1 MTLTGGTVRLA
12 RMAERSYT
20 RRGRSLSLSRL
31 LQIPFPTLRQHAWS
45 PATVLRAGRGPGLSP
60 SSTAMDEE
68 AKAGPKSDTN
78 TNAAAAAEAAAA
90 SPLPPSSS
98 EAAEREAKVEG
109 AEVEEGEVVERL
121 VELVGEIA
129 AISDFRNS
137 YRRQFC
143 NLSRRIRLLVPM
155 LEEAKE
161 APTPL
166 PVASEAALR
175 RLREA
180 LYGAGE
186 LLRLGSS
193 GSKIFLVLEREKI
206 MKTFQDIT
214 ERLEQA
220 LAGISFDELNISDEV
235 REQVELVHAQFKR
248 AKERSDSSDDDLFN
262 DLMSVYNSSSSAN
275 VDPDILRRLSE
286 KLQLVTIYD
295 LNQESLTLHEMASGG
310 DPGAIVEKMSML
322 LKRIKDFVQT
332 QDPEMGAQASTTDIS
347 PKDNSACPAIPD
359 DFRCPISLDL
369 MKDPVIVATG
379 QTYER
384 GCIERWLEAGHD
396 TCPKTQQKLPNKSLT
411 PNYVLRSL
419 ITQWCEANG
428 IEPPK
433 RSAQLSN
440 APKPCTAAEHNNV
453 VELLQK
459 LSSQNLED
467 QRGAAGMLRQLAKR
481 SAENRACIGDAG
493 AIPILVSLLSTT
505 DVSTQEHVVTA
516 LLNLSIYE
524 ENKARII
531 TSGAV
536 PGIVHVLKRGSME
549 ARENSAATLFSLSI
563 VDENKVTIGASGA
576 IPALVQLL
584 SNGSQRGKK
593 DAATA
598 LFNLCIYQ
606 GNKGKAVRAGLVPIL
621 LELLT
626 ETESGMVDEALAI
639 LAILSGHPE
648 GKAAIGAASA
658 IPVLV
663 GVIRNGSARNKEN
676 AAAVMVHLCNG
687 EQQQQHLAE
696 AQEQGIVSLLEELA
710 ESGTDRGK
718 RKAIQLLE
726 RMNRF
731 LKQQSQAQ
739 AQAEAMAQVHA
750 QAQAQALA
758 LVEAQAQADMQAER
772 SLLPTSSSHIPD

>member
-1 MTLTGGTVRLA
+1 
-12 RMAERSYT
+12 
-20 RRGRSLSLSRL
+20 
-31 LQIPFPTLRQHAWS
+31 
-45 PATVLRAGRGPGLSP
+45 
-60 SSTAMDEE
+60 MDEE
-68 AKAGPKSDTN
+68 ASTGAN
-78 TNAAAAAEAAAA
+78 AEAAAAAAEAEA
-90 SPLPPSSS
+90 
-98 EAAEREAKVEG
+98 EAAVATPPPAGTESTEREAKEE
-109 AEVEEGEVVERL
+109 EVEEEGAAVVERL

-129 AISDFRNS
+129 AISDFRNA

-143 NLSRRIRLLVPM
+143 NLSRRIRLLAPM

-161 APTPL
+161 APRPL
-166 PVASEAALR
+166 PAASEAALR

-180 LYGAGE
+180 LVDARE

-193 GSKIFLVLEREKI
+193 GSKIFLVGLGFGIPSRKINAVLCQLTLFIAVEQVRLSLAVALFVYTVGVLERETI
-206 MKTFQDIT
+206 MKTFHDIT
-214 ERLEQA
+214 AKLEQA

-235 REQVELVHAQFKR
+235 REQVELVHTQFKR
-248 AKERSDSSDDDLFN
+248 AKERSDTSDDDLFS

-275 VDPDILRRLSE
+275 VDLDILRRLSE
-286 KLQLVTIYD
+286 KLQLVTISD
-295 LNQESLTLHEMASGG
+295 LNQESLALHEMASGG
-310 DPGAIVEKMSML
+310 DPGAVVEKMSML
-322 LKRIKDFVQT
+322 LKKIKDFVQT
-332 QDPEMGAQASTTDIS
+332 QDPEI
-347 PKDNSACPAIPD
+347 D

-384 GCIERWLEAGHD
+384 GFIERWLEAGHD
-396 TCPKTQQKLPNKSLT
+396 TCPKTQQKLSNKSLT

-419 ITQWCEANG
+419 IAQWCEANG
-428 IEPPK
+428 LEPPK
-433 RSAQLSN
+433 RSAQLST
-440 APKPCTAAEHNNV
+440 APVSCTAAEHSKV
-453 VELLQK
+453 IELLQK

-467 QRGAAGMLRQLAKR
+467 QRSAAG
-481 SAENRACIGDAG
+481 EAG
-493 AIPILVSLLSTT
+493 AIPILVSLLSTP

-549 ARENSAATLFSLSI
+549 ARENSAATLFSLSL

-626 ETESGMVDEALAI
+626 GTESGMVDEALAI
-639 LAILSGHPE
+639 LAMLSGHPE
-648 GKAAIGAASA
+648 GKVAIGAASA

-676 AAAVMVHLCNG
+676 AAAILVHLCNG
-687 EQQQQHLAE
+687 EHQQQHLAE
-696 AQEQGIVSLLEELA
+696 AQEQGIVALLEELA

-739 AQAEAMAQVHA
+739 AEAMAQAHA
-750 QAQAQALA
+750 QAQMPAQPQPHGP
-758 LVEAQAQADMQAER
+758 VQAQVQAEIQVER
-772 SLLPTSSSHIPD
+772 SLLPTSSHIPDR

>member
-1 MTLTGGTVRLA
+1 M
-12 RMAERSYT
+12 E
-20 RRGRSLSLSRL
+20 
-31 LQIPFPTLRQHAWS
+31 
-45 PATVLRAGRGPGLSP
+45 
-60 SSTAMDEE
+60 EE
-68 AKAGPKSDTN
+68 ANPNPNADGN
-78 TNAAAAAEAAAA
+78 TTADSAAAAEAAAA
-90 SPLPPSSS
+90 SPQPPPPASSS
-98 EAAEREAKVEG
+98 ESAEGKEAK
-109 AEVEEGEVVERL
+109 EEEEEEAGDLVGQLVKL
-121 VELVGEIA
+121 VEEIA
-129 AISDFRNS
+129 AISDFRNA

-143 NLSRRIRLLVPM
+143 NLSRRIRLLAPM

-161 APTPL
+161 SPRPL
-166 PVASEAALR
+166 PEASYSALR

-180 LYGAGE
+180 LADSRE
-186 LLRLGSS
+186 LLRLGAS

-206 MKTFQDIT
+206 MKSSQDIT
-214 ERLEQA
+214 ARLEQA
-220 LAGISFDELNISDEV
+220 LGLISFDELEISDEV

-248 AKERSDSSDDDLFN
+248 AKERSDLSDDDLFN
-262 DLMSVYNSSSSAN
+262 DLVSIYNSSTSSS
-275 VDPDILRRLSE
+275 VDPDILQRLCE
-286 KLQLVTIYD
+286 KLQLVTISD
-295 LNQESLTLHEMASGG
+295 LNQESLILHEMASGG
-310 DPGAIVEKMSML
+310 DPDAVVEKMSML
-322 LKRIKDFVQT
+322 LKRIKDFVQGR
-332 QDPEMGAQASTTDIS
+332 DPEMGTTASITELSGNDNKAS
-347 PKDNSACPAIPD
+347 PIIPD

-384 GCIERWLEAGHD
+384 GCIEKWLEAGHD

-419 ITQWCEANG
+419 IAQWCEANG
-428 IEPPK
+428 MEPPK
-433 RSAQLSN
+433 RAAQHHN
-440 APKPCTAAEHNNV
+440 APATCTAAEHSKV

-467 QRGAAGMLRQLAKR
+467 QREAAGMLRQLAKR
-481 SAENRACIGDAG
+481 SPENRACIGDAG

-536 PGIVHVLKRGSME
+536 PGVVHVLKRGSME
-549 ARENSAATLFSLSI
+549 ARENSAATLFSLSL

-576 IPALVQLL
+576 IPALVLLL
-584 SNGSQRGKK
+584 SNGSQRGKR

-621 LELLT
+621 LGLVT
-626 ETESGMVDEALAI
+626 ETESGMMDEALAI
-639 LAILSGHPE
+639 LAILSSHPE
-648 GKAAIGAASA
+648 GKTAISSANA
-658 IPVLV
+658 IPMLV

-676 AAAVMVHLCNG
+676 AAAVLVHLCNG

-696 AQEQGIVSLLEELA
+696 AQEQGIVTLLEELA

-731 LKQQSQAQ
+731 LMQQSQAQ
-739 AQAEAMAQVHA
+739 AQAEAMAQAHA
-750 QAQAQALA
+750 QAQSQALS
-758 LVEAQAQADMQAER
+758 EAQSQADMQVEQL
-772 SLLPTSSSHIPD
+772 LLPTSSHLSDRRDD

>member
-1 MTLTGGTVRLA
+1 MSV
-12 RMAERSYT
+12 
-20 RRGRSLSLSRL
+20 
-31 LQIPFPTLRQHAWS
+31 WS
-45 PATVLRAGRGPGLSP
+45 A
-60 SSTAMDEE
+60 AMDDESKS
-68 AKAGPKSDTN
+68 APKSDVN
-78 TNAAAAAEAAAA
+78 TDAGAEAAAA
-90 SPLPPSSS
+90 AAPLPPSSS
-98 EAAEREAKVEG
+98 ETAETEARVEAAD
-109 AEVEEGEVVERL
+109 GESQVVERL
-121 VELVGEIA
+121 VELVSEIA

-166 PVASEAALR
+166 TVASEAALR

-180 LYGAGE
+180 LHAARD
-186 LLRLGSS
+186 LLQLGSS
-193 GSKIFLVLEREKI
+193 GSKIFLVLDREKI
-206 MKTFQDIT
+206 MKTFQDVT
-214 ERLEQA
+214 ARLEQA

-235 REQVELVHAQFKR
+235 REQVELVHTQFKR

-262 DLMSVYNSSSSAN
+262 ELMSLCNSSSSDS
-275 VDPDILRRLSE
+275 VDPDTLRRLSE

-295 LNQESLTLHEMASGG
+295 LNHESLTLHEMASGG
-310 DPGAIVEKMSML
+310 DPGAVVEKMSML

-332 QDPEMGAQASTTDIS
+332 EDPEMGAQASTATIS
-347 PKDNSACPAIPD
+347 TNDNSACPVIPD

-384 GCIERWLEAGHD
+384 GYIEMWLEAGHD
-396 TCPKTQQKLPNKSLT
+396 TCPKTQQKLANKSLT

-433 RSAQLSN
+433 RPAQLRD
-440 APKPCTAAEHNNV
+440 APLSCSAAEHSNV
-453 VELLQK
+453 LELLQK

-467 QRGAAGMLRQLAKR
+467 QRGSAGMLRQLAKR

-531 TSGAV
+531 SSGAV

-563 VDENKVTIGASGA
+563 VDENKVTIGCSGA

-621 LELLT
+621 LELLM

-648 GKAAIGAASA
+648 GKTAIGAASA

-663 GVIRNGSARNKEN
+663 GVIRNGSPRNKEN
-676 AAAVMVHLCNG
+676 AAAVMVHLCSG

-718 RKAIQLLE
+718 RKAVQLLE

-731 LKQQSQAQ
+731 LKQQSQAE
-739 AQAEAMAQVHA
+739 AEAEAMAQAHAHA
-750 QAQAQALA
+750 QAQAQAQPQI
-758 LVEAQAQADMQAER
+758 LVQAQAHADMQAER
-772 SLLPTSSSHIPD
+772 SLLPTSSDISDR

>member
-1 MTLTGGTVRLA
+1 
-12 RMAERSYT
+12 
-20 RRGRSLSLSRL
+20 
-31 LQIPFPTLRQHAWS
+31 
-45 PATVLRAGRGPGLSP
+45 
-60 SSTAMDEE
+60 MDKEE
-68 AKAGPKSDTN
+68 KAGPNADAN
-78 TNAAAAAEAAAA
+78 TNDAAAAAAAEAAAA
-90 SPLPPSSS
+90 PPSGSGS
-98 EAAEREAKVEG
+98 ETADGEAKEEEEEAADYG
-109 AEVEEGEVVERL
+109 AVVERL
-121 VELVGEIA
+121 VDLVGEIA
-129 AISDFRNS
+129 AISDFRNA

-143 NLSRRIRLLVPM
+143 NLSRRIRLLAPM

-161 APTPL
+161 APRPL
-166 PVASEAALR
+166 PAASESALR

-180 LYGAGE
+180 LDGAGE

-193 GSKIFLVLEREKI
+193 GSKIFLVLSREKI

-214 ERLEQA
+214 ARLEQA

-235 REQVELVHAQFKR
+235 REQVELVHTQFKR
-248 AKERSDSSDDDLFN
+248 AKERLDTYDDDLFN

-275 VDPDILRRLSE
+275 VDPDILQRLSE
-286 KLQLVTIYD
+286 KLQLVTISD
-295 LNQESLTLHEMASGG
+295 LSQESLTLHEMASGG
-310 DPGAIVEKMSML
+310 DPGAVAEKMSML
-322 LKRIKDFVQT
+322 LKKIKDFVQT
-332 QDPEMGAQASTTDIS
+332 QDPEMGAPASTTDIS
-347 PKDNSACPAIPD
+347 PKDNSSCPVIPD

-384 GCIERWLEAGHD
+384 GYIERWLEAGHD

-428 IEPPK
+428 MEPPK
-433 RSAQLSN
+433 SSAQLSN
-440 APKPCTAAEHNNV
+440 APVSCTAAEHSNV

-459 LSSQNLED
+459 LSSQNLVD
-467 QRGAAGMLRQLAKR
+467 QCGAAGMLRQLAKR

-536 PGIVHVLKRGSME
+536 PGIVHLLKRGSME
-549 ARENSAATLFSLSI
+549 ARENSAATLFSLSLI
-563 VDENKVTIGASGA
+563 DENKVTIGASGA

-621 LELLT
+621 IELLI

-658 IPVLV
+658 ISVLV

-676 AAAVMVHLCNG
+676 AAAVLVHLCNG

-696 AQEQGIVSLLEELA
+696 AQEQGIVPLLEELA

-750 QAQAQALA
+750 QAQTQAHAQAQ
-758 LVEAQAQADMQAER
+758 VQAQAQADIQVER
-772 SLLPTSSSHIPD
+772 SLLPTSSHIPDR

>member
-1 MTLTGGTVRLA
+1 
-12 RMAERSYT
+12 
-20 RRGRSLSLSRL
+20 
-31 LQIPFPTLRQHAWS
+31 
-45 PATVLRAGRGPGLSP
+45 
-60 SSTAMDEE
+60 
-68 AKAGPKSDTN
+68 
-78 TNAAAAAEAAAA
+78 
-90 SPLPPSSS
+90 
-98 EAAEREAKVEG
+98 
-109 AEVEEGEVVERL
+109 
-121 VELVGEIA
+121 
-129 AISDFRNS
+129 
-137 YRRQFC
+137 
-143 NLSRRIRLLVPM
+143 
-155 LEEAKE
+155 
-161 APTPL
+161 
-166 PVASEAALR
+166 
-175 RLREA
+175 
-180 LYGAGE
+180 
-186 LLRLGSS
+186 
-193 GSKIFLVLEREKI
+193 
-206 MKTFQDIT
+206 MKTFQDVT
-214 ERLEQA
+214 ASLEQA

-235 REQVELVHAQFKR
+235 REQVELVHTQFKR

-262 DLMSVYNSSSSAN
+262 ELMSLCNSSSSDS
-275 VDPDILRRLSE
+275 VDPDTLRRLSE

-295 LNQESLTLHEMASGG
+295 LNHESLTLHEMASGG
-310 DPGAIVEKMSML
+310 DPGAVVEKMSML

-332 QDPEMGAQASTTDIS
+332 EDPEMGAQASTATIS
-347 PKDNSACPAIPD
+347 TNDNSACPVIPD

-384 GCIERWLEAGHD
+384 GYIEMWLEAGHD
-396 TCPKTQQKLPNKSLT
+396 TCPKTQQKLANKSLT

-433 RSAQLSN
+433 RPAQLRD
-440 APKPCTAAEHNNV
+440 APLSCSAAEHSNV
-453 VELLQK
+453 LELLQK

-467 QRGAAGMLRQLAKR
+467 QRGSAGMLRQLAKR

-531 TSGAV
+531 SSGAV

-563 VDENKVTIGASGA
+563 VDENKVTIGCSGA

-621 LELLT
+621 LELLM

-648 GKAAIGAASA
+648 GKTAIGAASA

-663 GVIRNGSARNKEN
+663 GVIRNGSPRNKEN
-676 AAAVMVHLCNG
+676 AAAVMVHLCSG

-718 RKAIQLLE
+718 RKAVQLLE

-731 LKQQSQAQ
+731 LKQQSQAE
-739 AQAEAMAQVHA
+739 AEAEAMAQAHAHA
-750 QAQAQALA
+750 QAQAQAQPQI
-758 LVEAQAQADMQAER
+758 LVQAQAHADMQAER
-772 SLLPTSSSHIPD
+772 SLLPTSSDISDR

>member
-1 MTLTGGTVRLA
+1 MSV
-12 RMAERSYT
+12 
-20 RRGRSLSLSRL
+20 
-31 LQIPFPTLRQHAWS
+31 WS
-45 PATVLRAGRGPGLSP
+45 A
-60 SSTAMDEE
+60 AMDDESKS
-68 AKAGPKSDTN
+68 APKSDVN
-78 TNAAAAAEAAAA
+78 TDAGAEAAAA
-90 SPLPPSSS
+90 AAPLPPSSS
-98 EAAEREAKVEG
+98 ETAETEARVEAAD
-109 AEVEEGEVVERL
+109 GESQVVERL
-121 VELVGEIA
+121 VELVSEIA

-166 PVASEAALR
+166 TVASEAALR

-180 LYGAGE
+180 LHAARD
-186 LLRLGSS
+186 LLQLGSS
-193 GSKIFLVLEREKI
+193 GSKIFLVLDREKI
-206 MKTFQDIT
+206 MKTFQDVT
-214 ERLEQA
+214 ARLEQA

-235 REQVELVHAQFKR
+235 REQVELVHTQFKR

-262 DLMSVYNSSSSAN
+262 ELMSLCNSSSSDS
-275 VDPDILRRLSE
+275 VDPDTLRRLSE

-295 LNQESLTLHEMASGG
+295 LNHESLTLHEMASGG
-310 DPGAIVEKMSML
+310 DPGAVVEKMSML

-332 QDPEMGAQASTTDIS
+332 EDPEMGAQASTATIS
-347 PKDNSACPAIPD
+347 TKDNSACPVIPD

-384 GCIERWLEAGHD
+384 GYIEMWLEAGHD
-396 TCPKTQQKLPNKSLT
+396 TCPKTQQKLANKSLT

-433 RSAQLSN
+433 RPAQLRD
-440 APKPCTAAEHNNV
+440 APLSCSAAEHSNV
-453 VELLQK
+453 LELLQK

-467 QRGAAGMLRQLAKR
+467 QRGSAGMLRQLAKR

-531 TSGAV
+531 SSGAV

-563 VDENKVTIGASGA
+563 VDENKVTIGCSGA

-621 LELLT
+621 LELLM

-648 GKAAIGAASA
+648 GKTAIGAASA

-663 GVIRNGSARNKEN
+663 GVIRNGSPRNKEN
-676 AAAVMVHLCNG
+676 AAAVMVHLCSG

-718 RKAIQLLE
+718 RKAVQLLE

-731 LKQQSQAQ
+731 LKQQSQAE
-739 AQAEAMAQVHA
+739 AEAEAMAQAHA
-750 QAQAQALA
+750 QAQAQAQA
-758 LVEAQAQADMQAER
+758 QPQILVQAQAHADMQAER
-772 SLLPTSSSHIPD
+772 SLLPTSSDISDR

>member
-1 MTLTGGTVRLA
+1 MSV
-12 RMAERSYT
+12 
-20 RRGRSLSLSRL
+20 
-31 LQIPFPTLRQHAWS
+31 WS
-45 PATVLRAGRGPGLSP
+45 A
-60 SSTAMDEE
+60 AMDDESKS
-68 AKAGPKSDTN
+68 APKSDVN
-78 TNAAAAAEAAAA
+78 TDAGAEAAAA
-90 SPLPPSSS
+90 AAPLPPSSS
-98 EAAEREAKVEG
+98 ETAETEARVEAAD
-109 AEVEEGEVVERL
+109 GESQVVERL
-121 VELVGEIA
+121 VELVSEIA

-166 PVASEAALR
+166 TVASEAALR

-180 LYGAGE
+180 LHAARD
-186 LLRLGSS
+186 LLQLGSS
-193 GSKIFLVLEREKI
+193 GSKIFLVLDREKI
-206 MKTFQDIT
+206 MKTFQDVT
-214 ERLEQA
+214 ARLEQA

-235 REQVELVHAQFKR
+235 REQVELVHTQFKR

-262 DLMSVYNSSSSAN
+262 ELMSLCNSSSSDS
-275 VDPDILRRLSE
+275 VDPDTLRRLSE

-295 LNQESLTLHEMASGG
+295 LNHESLTLHEMASGG
-310 DPGAIVEKMSML
+310 DPGAVVEKMSML

-332 QDPEMGAQASTTDIS
+332 EDPEMGAQASTATIS
-347 PKDNSACPAIPD
+347 TNDNSACPVIPD

-384 GCIERWLEAGHD
+384 GYIEMWLEAGHD
-396 TCPKTQQKLPNKSLT
+396 TCPKTQQKLANKSLT

-433 RSAQLSN
+433 RPAQLRD
-440 APKPCTAAEHNNV
+440 APLSCSAAEHSNV
-453 VELLQK
+453 LELLQK

-467 QRGAAGMLRQLAKR
+467 QRGSAGMLRQLAKR

-531 TSGAV
+531 SSGAV

-563 VDENKVTIGASGA
+563 VDENKVTIGCSGA

-621 LELLT
+621 LELLM

-648 GKAAIGAASA
+648 GKTAIGAASA

-663 GVIRNGSARNKEN
+663 GVIRNGSPRNKEN
-676 AAAVMVHLCNG
+676 AAAVMVHLCSG

-718 RKAIQLLE
+718 RKAVQLLE

-731 LKQQSQAQ
+731 LKQQSQAE
-739 AQAEAMAQVHA
+739 AEAEAMAQAHA
-750 QAQAQALA
+750 QAQAQAQA
-758 LVEAQAQADMQAER
+758 QPQILVQAQAHADMQAER
-772 SLLPTSSSHIPD
+772 SLLPTSSDISDR

>member
-1 MTLTGGTVRLA
+1 MSV
-12 RMAERSYT
+12 
-20 RRGRSLSLSRL
+20 
-31 LQIPFPTLRQHAWS
+31 WS
-45 PATVLRAGRGPGLSP
+45 A
-60 SSTAMDEE
+60 AMDDESKS
-68 AKAGPKSDTN
+68 APKSDVN
-78 TNAAAAAEAAAA
+78 TDAGAEAAAA
-90 SPLPPSSS
+90 AAPLPPSSS
-98 EAAEREAKVEG
+98 ETAETEARVEAAD
-109 AEVEEGEVVERL
+109 GESQVVERL
-121 VELVGEIA
+121 VELVSEIA

-166 PVASEAALR
+166 TVASEAALR

-180 LYGAGE
+180 LHAARD
-186 LLRLGSS
+186 LLQLGSS
-193 GSKIFLVLEREKI
+193 GSKIFLVLDREKI
-206 MKTFQDIT
+206 MKTFQDVT
-214 ERLEQA
+214 ASLEQA

-235 REQVELVHAQFKR
+235 REQVELVHTQFKR

-262 DLMSVYNSSSSAN
+262 ELMSLCNSSSSDS
-275 VDPDILRRLSE
+275 VDPDTLRRLSE

-295 LNQESLTLHEMASGG
+295 LNHESLTLHEMASGG
-310 DPGAIVEKMSML
+310 DPGAVVEKMSML

-332 QDPEMGAQASTTDIS
+332 EDPEMGAQASTATIS
-347 PKDNSACPAIPD
+347 TNDNSACPVIPD

-384 GCIERWLEAGHD
+384 GYIEMWLEAGHD
-396 TCPKTQQKLPNKSLT
+396 TCPKTQQKLANKSLT

-433 RSAQLSN
+433 RPAQLRD
-440 APKPCTAAEHNNV
+440 APLSCSAAEHSNV
-453 VELLQK
+453 LELLQK

-467 QRGAAGMLRQLAKR
+467 QRGSAGMLRQLAKR

-531 TSGAV
+531 SSGAV

-563 VDENKVTIGASGA
+563 VDENKVTIGCSGA

-621 LELLT
+621 LELLM

-648 GKAAIGAASA
+648 GKTAIGAASA

-663 GVIRNGSARNKEN
+663 GVIRNGSPRNKEN
-676 AAAVMVHLCNG
+676 AAAVMVHLCSG

-718 RKAIQLLE
+718 RKAVQLLE

-731 LKQQSQAQ
+731 LKQQSQAE
-739 AQAEAMAQVHA
+739 AEAEAMAQAHA
-750 QAQAQALA
+750 QAQAQAQA
-758 LVEAQAQADMQAER
+758 QPQILVQAQAHADMQAER
-772 SLLPTSSSHIPD
+772 SLLPTSSDISDR

>member
-1 MTLTGGTVRLA
+1 MSV
-12 RMAERSYT
+12 
-20 RRGRSLSLSRL
+20 
-31 LQIPFPTLRQHAWS
+31 WS
-45 PATVLRAGRGPGLSP
+45 A
-60 SSTAMDEE
+60 AMDDESKS
-68 AKAGPKSDTN
+68 APKSDVN
-78 TNAAAAAEAAAA
+78 TDAGAEAAAA
-90 SPLPPSSS
+90 AAPLPPSSS
-98 EAAEREAKVEG
+98 ETAETEARVEAAD
-109 AEVEEGEVVERL
+109 GESQVVERL
-121 VELVGEIA
+121 VELVSEIA

-166 PVASEAALR
+166 TVASEAALR

-180 LYGAGE
+180 LHAARD
-186 LLRLGSS
+186 LLQLGSS
-193 GSKIFLVLEREKI
+193 GSKIFLVLDREKI
-206 MKTFQDIT
+206 MKTFQDVT
-214 ERLEQA
+214 ASLEQA

-235 REQVELVHAQFKR
+235 REQVELVHTQFKR

-262 DLMSVYNSSSSAN
+262 ELMSLCNSSSSDS
-275 VDPDILRRLSE
+275 VDPDTLRRLSE

-295 LNQESLTLHEMASGG
+295 LNHESLTLHEMASGG
-310 DPGAIVEKMSML
+310 DPGAVVEKMSML

-332 QDPEMGAQASTTDIS
+332 EDPEMGAQASTATIS
-347 PKDNSACPAIPD
+347 TKDNSACPVIPD

-384 GCIERWLEAGHD
+384 GYIEMWLEAGHD
-396 TCPKTQQKLPNKSLT
+396 TCPKTQQKLANKSLT

-433 RSAQLSN
+433 RPAQLRD
-440 APKPCTAAEHNNV
+440 APLSCSAAEHSNV
-453 VELLQK
+453 LELLQK

-467 QRGAAGMLRQLAKR
+467 QRGSAGMLRQLAKR

-531 TSGAV
+531 SSGAV

-563 VDENKVTIGASGA
+563 VDENKVTIGCSGA

-621 LELLT
+621 LELLM

-648 GKAAIGAASA
+648 GKTAIGAASA

-663 GVIRNGSARNKEN
+663 GVIRNGSPRNKEN
-676 AAAVMVHLCNG
+676 AAAVMVHLCSG

-718 RKAIQLLE
+718 RKAVQLLE

-731 LKQQSQAQ
+731 LKQQSQAE
-739 AQAEAMAQVHA
+739 AEAEAMAQAHA
-750 QAQAQALA
+750 QAQAQAQA
-758 LVEAQAQADMQAER
+758 QPQILVQAQAHADMQAER
-772 SLLPTSSSHIPD
+772 SLLPTSSDISDR

>member
-1 MTLTGGTVRLA
+1 MTLTGGTGWLA

-20 RRGRSLSLSRL
+20 WRGRSLSLSRL
-31 LQIPFPTLRQHAWS
+31 LQIPFPTLRHHARS

-60 SSTAMDEE
+60 SCAAMDEE

-78 TNAAAAAEAAAA
+78 ANAAAAVEAAAA
-90 SPLPPSSS
+90 AAPLPPSSS
-98 EAAEREAKVEG
+98 EAAEREAKAEG
-109 AEVEEGEVVERL
+109 AEEEGEVVERL

-129 AISDFRNS
+129 SISDFRNS

-166 PVASEAALR
+166 PAASEAALR
-175 RLREA
+175 RLRDA
-180 LYGAGE
+180 LHGAGE

-206 MKTFQDIT
+206 MKSFQDIT
-214 ERLEQA
+214 ARLEQA

-275 VDPDILRRLSE
+275 VDPEILRRLSE
-286 KLQLVTIYD
+286 KLQLVTIHD

-347 PKDNSACPAIPD
+347 PKDNSTCPVIPD

-384 GCIERWLEAGHD
+384 GCIERWLEAGHH

-433 RSAQLSN
+433 RSAQHSN
-440 APKPCTAAEHNNV
+440 APVSCTAAEHNNV

-467 QRGAAGMLRQLAKR
+467 QRSAAGMLRQLAKR

-663 GVIRNGSARNKEN
+663 GVIRNGSARSKEN

-696 AQEQGIVSLLEELA
+696 AQEQGIVALLEELA

-739 AQAEAMAQVHA
+739 AQAEAMAQ
-750 QAQAQALA
+750 AQAQAL
-758 LVEAQAQADMQAER
+758 VQAQGQADMR
-772 SLLPTSSSHIPD
+772 SLLPTSSHIPDR

>member
-1 MTLTGGTVRLA
+1 
-12 RMAERSYT
+12 
-20 RRGRSLSLSRL
+20 
-31 LQIPFPTLRQHAWS
+31 
-45 PATVLRAGRGPGLSP
+45 
-60 SSTAMDEE
+60 MDEE
-68 AKAGPKSDTN
+68 AKPRSNADGN
-78 TNAAAAAEAAAA
+78 TDAASSAAEAAASTA
-90 SPLPPSSS
+90 APSSS
-98 EAAEREAKVEG
+98 ESAEGKAKAKEEEEEEEAGDLVG
-109 AEVEEGEVVERL
+109 QL
-121 VELVGEIA
+121 VELVEEIA
-129 AISDFRNS
+129 AISDFRNA

-143 NLSRRIRLLVPM
+143 NLSRRIRLLAPM

-161 APTPL
+161 GPRPL
-166 PVASEAALR
+166 PEVSYSALR

-180 LYGAGE
+180 LGDSRE

-193 GSKIFLVLEREKI
+193 GSKIFLVLEREKV
-206 MKTFQDIT
+206 MKSFQDIT
-214 ERLEQA
+214 ARLEQA
-220 LAGISFDELNISDEV
+220 LGSISFDELEISDEV

-248 AKERSDSSDDDLFN
+248 AKERSDPSDDDLFN
-262 DLMSVYNSSSSAN
+262 DLVSIYNSSTTAN
-275 VDPDILRRLSE
+275 VDPDTLQRLSE
-286 KLQLVTIYD
+286 KLQLVTISD
-295 LNQESLTLHEMASGG
+295 LNQESLILHEMAAGG
-310 DPGAIVEKMSML
+310 DPGGVVEKMSML
-322 LKRIKDFVQT
+322 LKRIKDFVQSR
-332 QDPEMGAQASTTDIS
+332 DPETGNSTSTTELS
-347 PKDNSACPAIPD
+347 GKDNIASPIVPD

-384 GCIERWLEAGHD
+384 GYIERWLEAGHD
-396 TCPKTQQKLPNKSLT
+396 TCPKTQLKLPNKSLT

-419 ITQWCEANG
+419 IAQWCEANG
-428 IEPPK
+428 MEPPK
-433 RSAQLSN
+433 RAAQHNN
-440 APKPCTAAEHNNV
+440 APASCTAAEHSKV

-467 QRGAAGMLRQLAKR
+467 QREAAGMLRQLAKR
-481 SAENRACIGDAG
+481 SPENRACIGDAG

-536 PGIVHVLKRGSME
+536 PGVVHVLKRGSME
-549 ARENSAATLFSLSI
+549 ARENSAATLFSLSL
-563 VDENKVTIGASGA
+563 VDENKITIGASGA
-576 IPALVQLL
+576 IPALVLLL
-584 SNGSQRGKK
+584 SNGSQRGKR

-621 LELLT
+621 LGLVT
-626 ETESGMVDEALAI
+626 ETESGMMDEALAI
-639 LAILSGHPE
+639 LAILSSHPE
-648 GKAAIGAASA
+648 GKTAISSA
-658 IPVLV
+658 NAISMLV

-676 AAAVMVHLCNG
+676 AAAVLVHLCNG

-696 AQEQGIVSLLEELA
+696 AQEQGIVTLLEELA

-731 LKQQSQAQ
+731 LMQQSQAQ
-739 AQAEAMAQVHA
+739 AQAEAMAQAHA
-750 QAQAQALA
+750 YAQSQAQALN
-758 LVEAQAQADMQAER
+758 EAQSQADMQVEQL
-772 SLLPTSSSHIPD
+772 LLPTSSHLSDRRDD

>member
-1 MTLTGGTVRLA
+1 
-12 RMAERSYT
+12 
-20 RRGRSLSLSRL
+20 
-31 LQIPFPTLRQHAWS
+31 
-45 PATVLRAGRGPGLSP
+45 
-60 SSTAMDEE
+60 MDEE
-68 AKAGPKSDTN
+68 AKPN
-78 TNAAAAAEAAAA
+78 TSEEASTKASAAAPAAAAVATAAEAATPPTPSGPE
-90 SPLPPSSS
+90 SP
-98 EAAEREAKVEG
+98 EG
-109 AEVEEGEVVERL
+109 GKEEVGDL
-121 VELVGEIA
+121 VEKVAELVDEIA
-129 AISDFRNS
+129 VISDFRNS

-143 NLSRRIRLLVPM
+143 NLSRRIRLLAPM
-155 LEEAKE
+155 MEEVKE
-161 APTPL
+161 GPRPL
-166 PVASEAALR
+166 PEASVAALR
-175 RLREA
+175 QLRDA
-180 LYGAGE
+180 LAGARE
-186 LLRLGSS
+186 LLRLGSN

-206 MKTFQDIT
+206 MQTFQDIT
-214 ERLEQA
+214 SRLEHA
-220 LAGISFDELNISDEV
+220 LAGISFDELGISDEV

-248 AKERSDSSDDDLFN
+248 AKERPDTSDDILFN
-262 DLMSVYNSSSSAN
+262 DLISAYNSSTNDN
-275 VDPDILRRLSE
+275 VDPDIIQRLSE
-286 KLQLVTIYD
+286 KLQLVTISD
-295 LNQESLTLHEMASGG
+295 LNQESLILHEMASGG
-310 DPGAIVEKMSML
+310 DPGAVVENMSML
-322 LKRIKDFVQT
+322 LKKIKDFVQT
-332 QDPEMGAQASTTDIS
+332 QDPIGIPASTTNPSRDENLTS
-347 PKDNSACPAIPD
+347 PVVPD

-369 MKDPVIVATG
+369 MKDPVIVSTG

-419 ITQWCEANG
+419 IAQWCEANG
-428 IEPPK
+428 VESPK
-433 RSAQLSN
+433 RPAQPN
-440 APKPCTAAEHNNV
+440 NTPATCTASEHSKV
-453 VELLQK
+453 IELLQK
-459 LSSQNLED
+459 LSSQNLAD

-481 SAENRACIGDAG
+481 SAENRACIGEAG
-493 AIPILVSLLSTT
+493 AIPILVSLLPTT

-549 ARENSAATLFSLSI
+549 ARENSAATLFSLSL

-576 IPALVQLL
+576 IPALVLL
-584 SNGSQRGKK
+584 LGNGSQRGKK

-639 LAILSGHPE
+639 LAILSSHPE
-648 GKAAIGAASA
+648 GKAAISAAAA
-658 IPVLV
+658 IPILV
-663 GVIRNGSARNKEN
+663 GVIRNGSSRNKEN
-676 AAAVMVHLCNG
+676 AAAVLVHLCNG

-696 AQEQGIVSLLEELA
+696 AQEQGIVTLLEELA

-718 RKAIQLLE
+718 RKANQLLE

-739 AQAEAMAQVHA
+739 GDVMAQAHV
-750 QAQAQALA
+750 QAQTLPQAP
-758 LVEAQAQADMQAER
+758 VQAQADTQLEE
-772 SLLPTSSSHIPD
+772 SLPPTSSHLLPDTDEVNDH

>member
-1 MTLTGGTVRLA
+1 
-12 RMAERSYT
+12 
-20 RRGRSLSLSRL
+20 
-31 LQIPFPTLRQHAWS
+31 
-45 PATVLRAGRGPGLSP
+45 
-60 SSTAMDEE
+60 MDDE
-68 AKAGPKSDTN
+68 AKSGPQSDMN
-78 TNAAAAAEAAAA
+78 TDAAPDAEAAAA
-90 SPLPPSSS
+90 PLPPSSS
-98 EAAEREAKVEG
+98 ETAEREEAKVEG
-109 AEVEEGEVVERL
+109 ADEEGQVVERL
-121 VELVGEIA
+121 VELVSEIA

-161 APTPL
+161 APAPL
-166 PVASEAALR
+166 PAASEAALR
-175 RLREA
+175 RLRDA
-180 LYGAGE
+180 LHAARE

-193 GSKIFLVLEREKI
+193 GSKIFLVLDREKI
-206 MKTFQDIT
+206 MKTFQDVT
-214 ERLEQA
+214 ARLEQA

-235 REQVELVHAQFKR
+235 REQVELVHTQFKR
-248 AKERSDSSDDDLFN
+248 AKERSDLSDDDLFN
-262 DLMSVYNSSSSAN
+262 DLMSLYNSSSSAS

-295 LNQESLTLHEMASGG
+295 LNHESLTLHEMASGG
-310 DPGAIVEKMSML
+310 DPGAVVEKMSML

-332 QDPEMGAQASTTDIS
+332 EDPEMGAQASTANIS
-347 PKDNSACPAIPD
+347 PKDNSARPVIPD

-369 MKDPVIVATG
+369 MNDPVIVATG

-384 GCIERWLEAGHD
+384 GYIEMWLEAGRD
-396 TCPKTQQKLPNKSLT
+396 TCPKTQQKLANKSLT

-433 RSAQLSN
+433 RPAQLRD
-440 APKPCTAAEHNNV
+440 APLPCSAAEHSNV
-453 VELLQK
+453 LELLQK

-493 AIPILVSLLSTT
+493 AIPILVSMLSTT

-531 TSGAV
+531 SSGAV

-563 VDENKVTIGASGA
+563 VDENKVTIGCSGA

-584 SNGSQRGKK
+584 SDGSQRGKK

-606 GNKGKAVRAGLVPIL
+606 GNKRKAVRAGLVPIL
-621 LELLT
+621 LELLM
-626 ETESGMVDEALAI
+626 EIESGMVDEALAI

-648 GKAAIGAASA
+648 GKTAIGAASA

-663 GVIRNGSARNKEN
+663 GVIRNGSPRSKEN
-676 AAAVMVHLCNG
+676 AAAVMVHLCNGEG

-696 AQEQGIVSLLEELA
+696 AQEQGIMSLLEELA

-718 RKAIQLLE
+718 RKAVQLLE
-726 RMNRF
+726 RMNWF

-739 AQAEAMAQVHA
+739 AEAEAMAHAHEQA
-750 QAQAQALA
+750 QAQAQPQI
-758 LVEAQAQADMQAER
+758 LVQAQAHADMQAER
-772 SLLPTSSSHIPD
+772 SLLPTSSDISDR

>member
-1 MTLTGGTVRLA
+1 MSV
-12 RMAERSYT
+12 
-20 RRGRSLSLSRL
+20 
-31 LQIPFPTLRQHAWS
+31 WS
-45 PATVLRAGRGPGLSP
+45 A
-60 SSTAMDEE
+60 AMDDESKS
-68 AKAGPKSDTN
+68 APKSDVN
-78 TNAAAAAEAAAA
+78 TDAGAEAAAA
-90 SPLPPSSS
+90 AAPLPPSSS
-98 EAAEREAKVEG
+98 ETAETEARVEAAD
-109 AEVEEGEVVERL
+109 GESQVVERL
-121 VELVGEIA
+121 VELVSEIA

-166 PVASEAALR
+166 TVASEAALR

-180 LYGAGE
+180 LHAARD
-186 LLRLGSS
+186 LLQLGSS
-193 GSKIFLVLEREKI
+193 GSKIFLVLDREKI
-206 MKTFQDIT
+206 MKTFQDVT
-214 ERLEQA
+214 ASLEQA

-235 REQVELVHAQFKR
+235 REQVELVHTQFKR

-262 DLMSVYNSSSSAN
+262 ELMSLCNSSSSDS
-275 VDPDILRRLSE
+275 VDPDTLRRLSE

-295 LNQESLTLHEMASGG
+295 LNHESLTLHEMASGG
-310 DPGAIVEKMSML
+310 DPGAVVEKMSML

-332 QDPEMGAQASTTDIS
+332 EDPEMGAQASTATIS
-347 PKDNSACPAIPD
+347 TKDNSACPVIPD

-384 GCIERWLEAGHD
+384 GYIEMWLEAGHD
-396 TCPKTQQKLPNKSLT
+396 TCPKTQQKLANKSLT

-433 RSAQLSN
+433 RPAQLRD
-440 APKPCTAAEHNNV
+440 APLSCSAAEHSNV
-453 VELLQK
+453 LELLQK

-467 QRGAAGMLRQLAKR
+467 QRGSAGMLRQLAKR

-531 TSGAV
+531 SSGAV

-563 VDENKVTIGASGA
+563 VDENKVTIGCSGA

-621 LELLT
+621 LELLM

-648 GKAAIGAASA
+648 GKTAIGAASA

-663 GVIRNGSARNKEN
+663 GVIRNGSPRNKEN
-676 AAAVMVHLCNG
+676 AAAVMVHLCSG

-718 RKAIQLLE
+718 RKAVQLLE

-731 LKQQSQAQ
+731 LKQQSQAE
-739 AQAEAMAQVHA
+739 AEAEAMAQAHAHA
-750 QAQAQALA
+750 QAQAQAQPQI
-758 LVEAQAQADMQAER
+758 LVQAQAHADMQAER
-772 SLLPTSSSHIPD
+772 SLLPTSSDISDR